1 MQKGNHR
8 FSNFLSPFLFHI
20 WKVLSTMLFSL
31 FLVTT
36 LHVMIFYEWRNQ
48 DFVRK
53 TYFLLFV
60 LEVITGKSPLCS
72 VPAWFYL
79 QLAGSYLPTI
89 VVETESPWVLPASP
103 VSLMWSSL
111 KLSLIFSTHIFT
123 AASAVLCKHDTN
135 PPILTVEECT
145 PFGFCKGVLA
155 YSALSALPIGKTKA
169 EIHVIS
175 SASLNLW
182 GSHPPVP

>member
-8 FSNFLSPFLFHI
+8 FSNFLSLLLHT

-36 LHVMIFYEWRNQ
+36 LHVMIFCEWRNQ

-60 LEVITGKSPLCS
+60 LEGRTGKSPLCS

-79 QLAGSYLPTI
+79 QLAGSSLPTI
-89 VVETESPWVLPASP
+89 VVEIESPWVLAASS

-123 AASAVLCKHDTN
+123 AASAMLCKHDTN
-135 PPILTVEECT
+135 PPILTVEEST
-145 PFGFCKGVLA
+145 PFGFYTGILA
-155 YSALSALPIGKTKA
+155 YSALSVVHFL
-169 EIHVIS
+169 
-175 SASLNLW
+175 
-182 GSHPPVP
+182 